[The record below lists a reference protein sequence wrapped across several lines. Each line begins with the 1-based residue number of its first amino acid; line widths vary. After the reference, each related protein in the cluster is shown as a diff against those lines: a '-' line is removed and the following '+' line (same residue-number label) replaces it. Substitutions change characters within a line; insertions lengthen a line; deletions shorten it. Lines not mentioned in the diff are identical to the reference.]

1 MSAAAVRSVLA
12 ARAATSAAVASSTSV
27 ARAVPTAPLVVLP
40 SAPPSATSMVPQ
52 SMDGLPLLPSH
63 VESWGVDAAAA
74 TPLSSA
80 GVSLHG
86 EVSTRDDVRHA
97 LVGFYRS
104 TGQLAASSGGAA
116 PALTEMTLRMD
127 VELEMLRRQCFAERN
142 ARWGFHTPDEF
153 SFVVAAPPTASTSA
167 FIPARK
173 QRLQVA
179 ATADSDTLP
188 ADDAGVAV
196 FVRDRPWPP
205 KEFALKPSTK
215 PSRYSSSGGSGSGSS
230 HKKKVVGMSGV
241 VIDLPTAALV
251 CAECQTQRSA
261 LWRKRPRRRRD
272 DATAVS
278 LTAATAAVAAS
289 TPAQEAALQDS
300 SQAIN
305 VASGEDDDV
314 CLQCYYKTER
324 RDVFDKVKAE
334 KARKAKEAAARAAAE
349 ARQLKKLQQQLKK
362 KLKRLT
368 SSSSIAAADSEDS
381 TEPMDSTSTASLSHG
396 HSDVKREEGSTN
408 GDVLA
413 SEQYSENGELS
424 HSSRKEKRSKKD
436 KKKKKKKKKK
446 SSSSRRDWDD
456 SDSDEDDAASSV
468 IMPSPPQRQMDGF
481 VYADRSVELKDEPPI
496 AESIVEQDIMRLKIE
511 PQDVAGTPEA
521 PRSSKRAAASTST
534 PKRASSSTSSSS
546 SKKRKSSD
554 AVSTAAPSTASST
567 SRPSRSRAT
576 TGPTAE
582 TTPVVA
588 AAPSTPASRKRV
600 RPTKKESARERELR
614 AKGQYC
620 PVCNVVYE
628 EDDPSPFV
636 CCDSCEMWV
645 HAACDT
651 SLSADALAALSESNE
666 KYICPLCSGR

>member
-1 MSAAAVRSVLA
+1 
-12 ARAATSAAVASSTSV
+12 
-27 ARAVPTAPLVVLP
+27 
-40 SAPPSATSMVPQ
+40 
-52 SMDGLPLLPSH
+52 MDGLPLLPSH
-63 VESWGVDAAAA
+63 TASWRVDAVG
-74 TPLSSA
+74 SA
-80 GVSLHG
+80 PSTDVTLHG
-86 EVSTRDDVRHA
+86 EISTRDDVRHA
-97 LVGFYRS
+97 LVSFYRS
-104 TGQLAASSGGAA
+104 TGQLAAPTDSA
-116 PALTEMTLRMD
+116 PKPSALSEMTLRMD

-153 SFVVAAPPTASTSA
+153 SFSTAVAPTISPAA
-167 FIPARK
+167 FVPARK
-173 QRLQVA
+173 QRLQAAVA
-179 ATADSDTLP
+179 ADSDTL
-188 ADDAGVAV
+188 ATTDDTSGGAVAV

-215 PSRYSSSGGSGSGSS
+215 PSRYSNSSSGGSGSS

-272 DATAVS
+272 DVSAASSVNVTA
-278 LTAATAAVAAS
+278 TAATPLTPQQEPPPPQDTSGAVD
-289 TPAQEAALQDS
+289 E
-300 SQAIN
+300 
-305 VASGEDDDV
+305 EDDV

-368 SSSSIAAADSEDS
+368 TSSSSSSLVAGADSEDS
-381 TEPMDSTSTASLSHG
+381 AEPMDLTPESSLPS
-396 HSDVKREEGSTN
+396 SVVDVKREDVASN
-408 GDVLA
+408 GDAHSDVLNYE
-413 SEQYSENGELS
+413 SEELAQ
-424 HSSRKEKRSKKD
+424 SSRKEKRSKKD

-481 VYADRSVELKDEPPI
+481 VYADRSMEVKEELLTPATTDTTPAVEPDSTIK
-496 AESIVEQDIMRLKIE
+496 LKIE

-521 PRSSKRAAASTST
+521 PRSSKRAATSTSAS
-534 PKRASSSTSSSS
+534 KRAASSSSSSS
-546 SKKRKSSD
+546 SSASKKRKSND
-554 AVSTAAPSTASST
+554 AATANATPSTPSSS
-567 SRPSRSRAT
+567 SRSSRSRAAPSSSSASTATATAAT
-576 TGPTAE
+576 TAENPTAP
-582 TTPVVA
+582 T
-588 AAPSTPASRKRV
+588 TPASRKRV